1 MWILSVLPDVVLH
14 LILVVGI
21 LGTIVGFVLGFIPFI
36 GKYKLPIQICSL
48 LILSL
53 GVYLEGGLADKQE
66 WLLKV
71 KEVEAK
77 LAKAE
82 AQAAVE
88 NVKIVTQVVKKLEL
102 VRTRGNDVV
111 QYIDR
116 EVVKYDNIC
125 PIPIEVIRAHNAAAG
140 DLRLKMEMSLTLK
153 DPK

>member
-36 GKYKLPIQICSL
+36 SKYKLPIQICSV

-53 GVYLEGGLADKQE
+53 GVYLEGGLANEQE

-88 NVKIVTQVVKKLEL
+88 NVKIVTKVVKKLEL

-125 PIPIEVIRAHNAAAG
+125 PIPIEVIRAHNVAAG

>member
-1 MWILSVLPDVVLH
+1 MWILSVLPDFVLH
-14 LILVVGI
+14 LILIAGI
-21 LGTIVGFVLGFIPFI
+21 LGTVVGFVLGFIPLVS
-36 GKYKLPIQICSL
+36 KYKLPIQICSV

-88 NVKIVTQVVKKLEL
+88 NVKIVTKVVKKLEL

-125 PIPIEVIRAHNAAAG
+125 PIPIEVIRAHNVAAG

>member
-21 LGTIVGFVLGFIPFI
+21 LGTSVGFVLGFIPFI
-36 GKYKLPIQICSL
+36 SKYKLPIQICSV

-53 GVYLEGGLADKQE
+53 GVYLEGGLANEQE

-88 NVKIVTQVVKKLEL
+88 NVKIVTKVVKKLEL

-125 PIPIEVIRAHNAAAG
+125 PIPIEVIRAHNVAAG

>member
-1 MWILSVLPDVVLH
+1 MWILSVLPDIVLH

-21 LGTIVGFVLGFIPFI
+21 LGTIAGFVLGGIPFI
-36 GKYKLPIQICSL
+36 NAYKLPIQICSI

-53 GVYLEGGLADKQE
+53 GLYLEGGLADKQV

-82 AQAAVE
+82 AKSQLE

-153 DPK
+153 DLK